1 MTLIVEIALGIV
13 LGFLIL
19 KNLDA
24 IFALGAVAIGG
35 AIALALLAVAGVGLY
50 LGWEWIASHERV
62 LVGVTVLA
70 VILLGSMV
78 ANWVGKRTGL
88 DGGDICVA
96 AVMLLMLISATAVF
110 PAMIYKWSSDA
121 ADPLLY
127 LFLVPIIG
135 LWAWFYIKASRHI
148 RERKKP
154 TAIVAVDSVQV

>member
-1 MTLIVEIALGIV
+1 MIIEIALGIV
-13 LGFLIL
+13 LGVLIL

-78 ANWVGKRTGL
+78 ANWIGKKTGL
-88 DGGDICVA
+88 DGGDIFVGA
-96 AVMLLMLISATAVF
+96 AMLLMLVSVTAVF
-110 PAMIYKWSSDA
+110 SAMIYKWSSDA
-121 ADPLLY
+121 AEPLLY

-135 LWAWFYIKASRHI
+135 LWAWFYIKTARHI

-154 TAIVAVDSVQV
+154 TATVAVDSVQA